1 MFVCFGRKKEAE
13 MSRLNRPGTRGI
25 LWSGSLSDL
34 YRHAGIQLQ
43 HQYRLAFGPQC
54 VRAAFFPILFFFSS
68 PTDLTIATTGAPA

>member
-1 MFVCFGRKKEAE
+1 MFVCFGREKEAE

-54 VRAAFFPILFFFSS
+54 VRAAFFFQYIFFLSN
-68 PTDLTIATTGAPA
+68 